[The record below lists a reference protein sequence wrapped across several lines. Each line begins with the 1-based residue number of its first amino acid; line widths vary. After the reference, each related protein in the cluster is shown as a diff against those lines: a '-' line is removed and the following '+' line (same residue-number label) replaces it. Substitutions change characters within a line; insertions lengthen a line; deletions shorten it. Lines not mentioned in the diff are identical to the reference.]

1 MATTATPLRQTAEPT
16 PKKNALHEAIN
27 FLLHH
32 QAIHN
37 PETAKE
43 AKTHSEAI
51 AQVFSEVEVPTER

>member
-1 MATTATPLRQTAEPT
+1 MGTTATPLQPT
-16 PKKNALHEAIN
+16 QAAPKKNALHEAID

-43 AKTHSEAI
+43 AETHSEAI
-51 AQVFSEVEVPTER
+51 AEVFSKVEVPTER